1 MLWSKACIN
10 RGSLGSASLL
20 TSSLTLTNGGY
31 SITVEALC
39 DPGSESSF
47 FSADLLPFA
56 VNQRDQ
62 SFKIKTLS
70 PSASKPEVFH
80 GVKDALQV
88 VVLGGETVTL
98 RLLQHTGLEL
108 RALKLMSKILT
119 CSE

>member
-10 RGSLGSASLL
+10 RGSVGSANLL

-39 DPGSESSF
+39 NPGSESLF
-47 FSADLLPFA
+47 FSTDLLPFA

-62 SFKIKTLS
+62 SLKIETLS
-70 PSASKPEVFH
+70 PSASKPEVVH

-88 VVLGGETVTL
+88 VVPGGETVTL

-108 RALKLMSKILT
+108 RLLKLKSKIPT
-119 CSE
+119 CS